1 MLWRK
6 EKPVSAVS
14 GMNPRTYALVLILG
28 AAALFISVIAANV
41 LIDPQGVFGTNILPR
56 TPNLNYHYRNLAAY
70 DAAPDSFEG
79 LLFGSSRAQATSPAE
94 LSRRMDGVTFASFS
108 VTRGMLPDFLP
119 AFEYVLAD
127 KAKRGQR
134 LRTVFLLLDID
145 TFGDPPATNRYI
157 ETLLPQ
163 ALSGESGVYF
173 WWRNLTAMQ
182 VRSWQRIL
190 REARAAIEER
200 DRKTPSVLDKVKLA
214 FVRLASLS
222 HLAGRGSQ
230 AGSDYN
236 RPFEQRAYFA
246 EQLRLLQRIAA
257 LSQQSGT
264 KLIVAVSPLHRAV
277 ESRYLPKDL
286 SQALDQ
292 VARVTPLWDFT
303 GSDWLSDDPNY
314 WMGDTAHYSAEV
326 GRMMLARIF
335 GEPMPR
341 NWERFGRLRGAEGAI
356 ASEAGVRR

>member
-1 MLWRK
+1 MRWRK
-6 EKPVSAVS
+6 GKLVRAAS
-14 GMNPRTYALVLILG
+14 GTNPRTYALALILG
-28 AAALFISVIAANV
+28 AAALFVSVVAANV
-41 LIDPQGVFGTNILPR
+41 VIDPQGVFGTNFLPR

-79 LLFGSSRAQATSPAE
+79 VLFGSSRAQATPPAE
-94 LSRRMDGVTFASFS
+94 LSRRIDRVNFASFS

-119 AFEYVLAD
+119 ALEYVLAD

-134 LRTVFLLLDID
+134 LRAVFLLLDID

-173 WWRNLTAMQ
+173 WWRNLTAVQ

-200 DRKTPSVLDKVKLA
+200 DRKAPSVLDKVKLA
-214 FVRLASLS
+214 FVRVASWS
-222 HLAGRGSQ
+222 ALAGRGSQ

-236 RPFEQRAYFA
+236 RPFAQRAYFA
-246 EQLRLLQRIAA
+246 EQLQLLERIAA
-257 LSQQSGT
+257 LSRLSGT

-286 SQALDQ
+286 SQALDR

-303 GSDWLSDDPNY
+303 GADWLSDDPSY
-314 WMGDTAHYSAEV
+314 WMGDQAHYSAEV

-335 GEPMPR
+335 GDPMPP
-341 NWERFGRLRGAEGAI
+341 NWEQFGRLRVAQDAV
-356 ASEAGVRR
+356 ASEAGVSR

>member
-1 MLWRK
+1 M
-6 EKPVSAVS
+6 
-14 GMNPRTYALVLILG
+14 
-28 AAALFISVIAANV
+28 
-41 LIDPQGVFGTNILPR
+41 FGTNILPR
-56 TPNLNYHYRNLAAY
+56 SPNFNYHYRNLAAY
-70 DAAPDSFEG
+70 DAAPDRFDG
-79 LLFGSSRAQATSPAE
+79 LLFGSSRAQATPPAE
-94 LSRRMDGVTFASFS
+94 LSRRMNGVTFANFS
-108 VTRGMLPDFLP
+108 VIRGMLPDFLP
-119 AFEYVLAD
+119 ALEYVLAD

-134 LRTVFLLLDID
+134 LRAVFLLLDID

-173 WWRNLTAMQ
+173 WWRNLTALQ

-190 REARAAIEER
+190 REARVAIEER
-200 DRKTPSVLDKVKLA
+200 DRQAPSAIEKVKLA
-214 FVRLASLS
+214 LVRIAALS
-222 HLAGRGSQ
+222 GFAARGSQ

-236 RPFEQRAYFA
+236 RPFGQRAHFA
-246 EQLRLLQRIAA
+246 EQLQLLQRIAA
-257 LSQQSGT
+257 LSRKSGAE
-264 KLIVAVSPLHRAV
+264 LIVAVSPLHRAV

-303 GSDWLSDDPNY
+303 GADWLSDDPNY

-335 GEPMPR
+335 GDPMPR
-341 NWERFGRLRGAEGAI
+341 GWERFGRLRGG
-356 ASEAGVRR
+356 

>member
-1 MLWRK
+1 M
-6 EKPVSAVS
+6 
-14 GMNPRTYALVLILG
+14 
-28 AAALFISVIAANV
+28 SVVAANL

-56 TPNLNYHYRNLAAY
+56 SPNFNYHYRNLAAY
-70 DAAPDSFEG
+70 DAAPDRFDG
-79 LLFGSSRAQATSPAE
+79 VLFGSSRAQATPPAE
-94 LSRRMDGVTFASFS
+94 LSRRINGVTFANFS
-108 VTRGMLPDFLP
+108 VIRGMLPDFLP
-119 AFEYVLAD
+119 ALEYVLAD

-134 LRTVFLLLDID
+134 LRAVFLLLDID
-145 TFGDPPATNRYI
+145 TFGDPAATNRYI

-173 WWRNLTAMQ
+173 WWRNLTALQ

-190 REARAAIEER
+190 REARVVIEER
-200 DRKTPSVLDKVKLA
+200 DRQAPSAIEKVKLA
-214 FVRLASLS
+214 LVRIAALS
-222 HLAGRGSQ
+222 GFAARGSQ

-236 RPFEQRAYFA
+236 RPFGQRAHFE
-246 EQLRLLQRIAA
+246 EQLQLLQRIAA
-257 LSQQSGT
+257 LSRQSGAE
-264 KLIVAVSPLHRAV
+264 LIVAVSPLHRAV

-303 GSDWLSDDPNY
+303 GADWLSDDPNY

-335 GEPMPR
+335 GDPMPR
-341 NWERFGRLRGAEGAI
+341 GWERFGRLRGG
-356 ASEAGVRR
+356 